1 MANNSSWL
9 YNFFF
14 HGGGVCNL
22 FLFLKQN
29 TKRKS
34 QLLSCVVSVALL
46 QHSVCERC
54 SSLKMVIKHEYK
66 NVYEYKNEIHEYKNE
81 IHHLLRPEVRV
92 EEARNSCFCFS
103 DTNSLNAHLTESL
116 SWGRSSYSPLPVWLK
131 RQATGGNK
139 VPFLGENPQWP
150 IVKRGRNSSAFTQP
164 LGAEW
169 SFPALVQTICTPVEE
184 KIKFDS
190 GTKSGG
196 LTWFAL
202 SS

>member
-1 MANNSSWL
+1 MQKEKAN
-9 YNFFF
+9 FC
-14 HGGGVCNL
+14 H
-22 FLFLKQN
+22 
-29 TKRKS
+29 
-34 QLLSCVVSVALL
+34 VSVALL
-46 QHSVCERC
+46 QHSACERC

-66 NVYEYKNEIHEYKNE
+66 NVCTE
-81 IHHLLRPEVRV
+81 IHHLFRPVVGV

-116 SWGRSSYSPLPVWLK
+116 LWGRSSYSPLPVWLK
-131 RQATGGNK
+131 RQATRGNK
-139 VPFLGENPQWP
+139 VPFLRENTQWP
-150 IVKRGRNSSAFTQP
+150 IAKKGRNSSAFTQP